1 MEPQLRRRIVPTRAT
16 LALVVAWLVIG
27 LVAALLPPW
36 LVAWEIVGALCA
48 AALLADALAA
58 LTLPSPPAIERR
70 VAHNLAVGQ
79 WAPTELRLSRALRT
93 LRGVLHD
100 AYPDSFE
107 ASGLPR
113 RFELG
118 VGEALVI
125 GYRVRPLTRGPH
137 RYGTVTL
144 RADSPLRLWQRV
156 LVAGDASDVRV
167 YPDFAKVTQYA
178 FLATDHRLTQIGVLQ
193 RRRRGEGLD
202 FHQLREYRVGD
213 TSRQIDWK
221 ATARARRLIS
231 REYQDER
238 DQRIVF
244 LLDCGQ
250 RMRAREG
257 ALDDTDRALSHFDH
271 TVNALLLLAY
281 VALRQ
286 GDAVGVMTFGH
297 PAPRYFAP
305 RKSVAMVNVILNGLY
320 DLEPTT
326 SVPDYLGAS
335 EDLHVRLT
343 KRALVIVLT
352 NLRDEDDALLL
363 PAMALLRRRHLTLLA
378 NLREP
383 SLERIVRGGAP
394 TFDAALT
401 YGAAADY
408 IRTRETTLARLRHR
422 GVEIL
427 EGYPRDLP
435 RLLVNR
441 YWDMKRAGRI

>member
-1 MEPQLRRRIVPTRAT
+1 MKIVPTR
-16 LALVVAWLVIG
+16 LALALLAAWLAIAITAAFLPAWLAAWQVIG
-27 LVAALLPPW
+27 
-36 LVAWEIVGALCA
+36 A
-48 AALLADALAA
+48 AAAVVLLADALAA
-58 LTLPSPPAIERR
+58 LTLPVPPAIERR

-79 WAPTELRLSRALRT
+79 WAPTDIRLSLAPRA

-113 RFELG
+113 RF
-118 VGEALVI
+118 ALVP
-125 GYRVRPLTRGPH
+125 GQALLVAYRVRPLTRGNH
-137 RYGTVTL
+137 RYGRVTL

-156 LVAGDASDVRV
+156 LAAGGETDVRV

-178 FLATDHRLTQIGVLQ
+178 FLATDHRLAQIGVLQ

-202 FHQLREYRVGD
+202 FHQLREYRDGD

-221 ATARARRLIS
+221 ATARARKLIS

-271 TVNALLLLAY
+271 TLNALLLLAY

-297 PAPRYFAP
+297 PGPRYFAP
-305 RKSVAMVNVILNGLY
+305 RKSVATVNLILNGLY
-320 DLEPTT
+320 DLEPTA

-343 KRALVIVLT
+343 RRALVIVLT
-352 NLRDEDDALLL
+352 NLRDEDDALLQ

-383 SLERIVRGGAP
+383 SLERIVRAGAP
-394 TFDAALT
+394 SFDAALT

-408 IRTRETTLARLRHR
+408 LRTRETTLVRLRHQ
-422 GVEIL
+422 GVDIL